1 MKRLL
6 SIEWSKLY
14 NYKAARIF
22 ILLYFVALIAFGVIA
37 SFIKPN
43 VGGMEINLK
52 ELGFFDFPYIWQNI
66 TFLFAI
72 GKLFLGMIIIMN
84 MTNEYSNGTLK
95 QNLIDGLS
103 KEEFIRSKWLTN
115 IVLALASALFVFII
129 TSILGLIFSGS
140 TFSFYDGMAFLFAYF
155 IKLLFFFTLCL
166 FLAVLLKKSV
176 LALLGFFVL
185 WMVEGSLMI
194 AELLTKGTTDKE
206 LNEQPI
212 FITDYLP
219 LGSSGKLIPYPS
231 VDLQG
236 FLMNKSAFVMQ
247 YVNWSFVLTSVCY
260 TLLFMFLTSFLLKR
274 RDL

>member
-22 ILLYFVALIAFGVIA
+22 IILYFFALIVFGIIA

-43 VGGMEINLK
+43 VGVMQINLK

-66 TFLFAI
+66 AFLFAI

-103 KEEFIRSKWLTN
+103 KKEFIQSKWLTN
-115 IVLALASALFVFII
+115 LLFTGASTIFVFAI
-129 TSILGLIFSGS
+129 SLILGLIFSES
-140 TFSFYDGMAFLFAYF
+140 SFAFYDGIGFLFAYF
-155 IKLLFFFTLCL
+155 IKLLFFFSLCL

-185 WMVEGSLMI
+185 WMVEGVLTI
-194 AELLTKGTTDKE
+194 IELLSRKMTDNE
-206 LNEQPI
+206 LNEQPT
-212 FITDYLP
+212 FLTDYLP
-219 LGSSGKLIPYPS
+219 LGASGKLVPPPS
-231 VDLQG
+231 LDLQG
-236 FLMNKSAFVMQ
+236 FLMNRSAFIMQ
-247 YVNWSFVLTSVCY
+247 DVNWSIVLTSIAY
-260 TLLFMFLTSFLLKR
+260 TVLFMFLTSVLLKK